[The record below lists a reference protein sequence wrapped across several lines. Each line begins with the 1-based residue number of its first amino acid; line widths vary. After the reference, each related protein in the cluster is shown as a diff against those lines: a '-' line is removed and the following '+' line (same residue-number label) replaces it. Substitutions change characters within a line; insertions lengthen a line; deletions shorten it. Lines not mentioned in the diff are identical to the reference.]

1 MITRQQST
9 APVPGAPAEPAPQP
23 ALVPGEETAAEVRR
37 ADRDY
42 WVDRDWD
49 GEYDDPS
56 DHYYC

>member
-1 MITRQQST
+1 MT
-9 APVPGAPAEPAPQP
+9 APTEPAPKPVQ
-23 ALVPGEETAAEVRR
+23 PGEETAAEVRR
-37 ADRDY
+37 ADRDH